1 MFDLWVQRWRRTQAQ
16 GDVIVVRYADDV
28 IVGFEHH
35 TDAERFW
42 AELGARLAKFRLEL
56 HPEKT
61 RLLEFGASAA
71 DDRQR
76 AGLGKPETFN
86 FLGFTHICGKTRKG
100 RFTVVRQ
107 TMRKRLQAKLGEV
120 KAELWRYLGIPR
132 NETFSGLTT
141 PGNRVRYK
149 CSFPTCRHLYAG
161 RRLRD

>member
-1 MFDLWVQRWRRTQAQ
+1 
-16 GDVIVVRYADDV
+16 
-28 IVGFEHH
+28 
-35 TDAERFW
+35 FW

-86 FLGFTHICGKTRKG
+86 FLGFTHICGETREG

-107 TMRKRLQAKLGEV
+107 AMRKRVQAKLGGGESRTLAPLARPALGGGGV
-120 KAELWRYLGIPR
+120 AALGDSRPPAVLRRADELAGVVDLLW
-132 NETFSGLTT
+132 
-141 PGNRVRYK
+141 PGGASLVPGV
-149 CSFPTCRHLYAG
+149 SPAQSTGVH
-161 RRLRD
+161 RLVPDAAAS